1 MKTEKGENKI
11 IHLVVFAVFIAT
23 ALVITGSQTLFG
35 QVTRTKPAAGV
46 IQTKRVF
53 KGNGVSK
60 PTVNADALNRAN
72 LPADLTNSQLSKALG
87 DVMILNGFPRKEKDP
102 LPIENYATI
111 SVQNPYIKDKVLVE
125 LTRARYVSPT
135 VPKVEFID
143 GDGILDF
150 YSKPDQA
157 GKWFMISCKVY
168 AASSTK
174 YTIQGPDGS
183 IDEMKADILPNNQGK
198 YLINT
203 FMISQNTEWQHFQ
216 IKAEFW
222 WTFYSC
228 SVTTP
233 GK

>member
-1 MKTEKGENKI
+1 MKRERLEKNI
-11 IHLVVFAVFIAT
+11 MQLVWTAFSLTAV
-23 ALVITGSQTLFG
+23 LVIIGGQTLPA
-35 QVTRTKPAAGV
+35 QVVRTKLPAGV

-53 KGNGVSK
+53 KGNGVKK
-60 PTVNADALNRAN
+60 PTSDADVVYRTNI
-72 LPADLTNSQLSKALG
+72 PADLPKSQLSKMLG
-87 DVMILNGFPRKEKDP
+87 DVMILNGVPRKEKDP
-102 LPIENYATI
+102 LPIEDYATI
-111 SVQNPYIKDKVLVE
+111 SMQRPYIENKVIVE
-125 LTRARYVSPT
+125 LTRARYVRSDM
-135 VPKVEFID
+135 PKVEFID
-143 GDGILDF
+143 GSGILDF
-150 YSKPDQA
+150 YLKPDQA

-168 AASSTK
+168 AASATK

-183 IDEMKADILPNNQGK
+183 IDEMKADILPNSQGK